1 MSYLIFNFVSS
12 ELLSIKIKVE
22 PFQLEKLVPAP
33 DDWEQPPQ
41 TCFTSFPK
49 HLS

>member
-1 MSYLIFNFVSS
+1 MSYLIFNFMLS
-12 ELLSIKIKVE
+12 ELLSIKIEIE

-33 DDWEQPPQ
+33 DDCEQPSQ

-49 HLS
+49 H